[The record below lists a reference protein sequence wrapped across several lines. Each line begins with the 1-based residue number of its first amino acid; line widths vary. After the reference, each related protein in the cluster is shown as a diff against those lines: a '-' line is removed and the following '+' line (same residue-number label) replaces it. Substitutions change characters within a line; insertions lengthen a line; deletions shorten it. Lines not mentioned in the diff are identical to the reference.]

1 MRLFLTLFD
10 GEKLEY
16 PLKDGSFII
25 GRSNRSDLVI
35 PHEGMSRQHCKI
47 DVKEGEVFITD
58 LGSINGVFIDG
69 QRIPPNKSMPFYT
82 YLNVSFGH
90 VQSAHIE
97 EDDDSGPKVNPLQ
110 DKKTS
115 SQPLK
120 TSVPNSSNEQKTKSQ
135 ISSKEPP
142 SKTKKEEK
150 KKSTSGSQL
159 PIRLI
164 SFVIA
169 LLALYWFLYHDKPSS
184 SSEEPVAAPAATNQ
198 AADQF

>member
-47 DVKEGEVFITD
+47 EVKDGEVFITD

-69 QRIPPNKSMPFYT
+69 QRIPPNKSMPFFT

-97 EDDDSGPKVNPLQ
+97 DDDDSAPRPNPLL

-120 TSVPNSSNEQKTKSQ
+120 TSVPNSGNEQKTKSQ
-135 ISSKEPP
+135 MSSKEPP
-142 SKTKKEEK
+142 SKTKKEV

-169 LLALYWFLYHDKPSS
+169 LLALYWFLYHGEPSS
-184 SSEEPVAAPAATNQ
+184 SSEDPVAAPAATNQ

>member
-47 DVKEGEVFITD
+47 EVKGGEVFITD

-69 QRIPPNKSMPFYT
+69 QRIPPNKSMPFFT

-97 EDDDSGPKVNPLQ
+97 VDEDSGPKFNQLL

-115 SQPLK
+115 SQPLR
-120 TSVPNSSNEQKTKSQ
+120 TSLPNTGNEQKTKSQ
-135 ISSKEPP
+135 IATKETP
-142 SKTKKEEK
+142 SKTKKEVK
-150 KKSTSGSQL
+150 QKSSSSAQL
-159 PIRLI
+159 PIRIIGFVFVLI
-164 SFVIA
+164 
-169 LLALYWFLYHDKPSS
+169 ALYWFLYHDNQS
-184 SSEEPVAAPAATNQ
+184 SSEAPVGPTPETNP